1 MPANSEKPH
10 LSIVICGH
18 VDSGKSTTTGRLIFE
33 LGGLPERDLEK
44 LKAEAERLGK
54 GSFAFAFFMDRQKE
68 ERERGVTIACTTKEF
83 FTEKWHYTI
92 IDAPGHRDFIKN
104 MITGASQADVA
115 LIMVPADGNFTT
127 AIAKGNHKAGEIQG
141 QTRQHSRL
149 INLLGVKQICIGV
162 NKMDCD
168 TAGYKQARYDEVAN
182 EMKSMLVKV
191 GWKKDFIE
199 KSTPVMPIS
208 GWMGDNLLKKSEN
221 MGWWKGQ
228 DVEVGSETIHV
239 DTVYDVLDKMCR
251 VPERPVSAPMRMPIS
266 GIYKIKGVGDV
277 LAGRVEQG
285 VVKPGE
291 EVVFLPTHT
300 ASNPCTGKVFTV
312 EMHHQRVD
320 FANPGDNVG
329 LNIKGL
335 DKNNMPRS
343 GDVMVY
349 KKDTTLGQTKEFDAQ
364 IQVLDIPNEIK
375 VGYSPIGFVR
385 CGRAACRVSALK
397 WKMGKETGGK
407 KMEDPHSLKSNEMA
421 QCSFQPQQPLV
432 CDTFK
437 NCEGLSRVA
446 FMDGNGVVMLGK
458 VVSCERKGEGDDK
471 GGKKKPGI
479 AWSAEVDSLAERCS
493 MPCVRELQRHLGMPV
508 AWNEE
513 SEESE
518 RGSESLGP
526 ELLRDTAFA
535 SRNAWGSYLKD
546 TGIASFS
553 FTGNGVVVEPI
564 ADQDDTPWHVQ
575 LTQPIVLDQGGE
587 DYAYYALCVQAS
599 SQEAGS
605 LQFAVDADGA
615 LNFAV
620 AGGGLRQQLRLRGN
634 GDGDGSAAGC
644 FQFRLGPSMYE
655 YQGRVALDLGAFV
668 DRSEV
673 CHVSLRR
680 CAVRPAAAGLTPLR
694 RCYLAAPE
702 VAGGCQQ
709 LEVQT
714 GAIFELN
721 QHGQVAGMQMSY
733 EEWTQICEYPWVNS
747 NLLVAKAYRFW
758 W

>member
-1 MPANSEKPH
+1 LQPTGPAETVTNILNQGAALTQNSYDGYVLITCKCVVGEACTLNSRELALCSRTGFQAQWRGNCVDPYYGGVAIQTYAVWSQGIDNDGKNTWVVRFSNSTPTRYYIGVTDCGAYDNTGTFLYTFQPISWGSTSSSSSSSISSILAHIFACEMPANSEKEH

-33 LGGLPERDLEK
+33 LGGLPERELEK

-54 GSFAFAFFMDRQKE
+54 GSFAFAFYMDRQKE

-83 FTEKWHYTI
+83 YTEKWHYTI

-149 INLLGVKQICIGV
+149 INLLGVKQITIGV

-168 TAGYKQARYDEVAN
+168 TAAYKQTRYDEIAN
-182 EMKSMLVKV
+182 EMKSMLIKV
-191 GWKKDFIE
+191 GWKKDTVE
-199 KSTPVMPIS
+199 KNTPVLPIS

-221 MGWWKGQ
+221 MVWWKGM
-228 DVEVGSETIHV
+228 DVECGTETIHC
-239 DTVYDVLDKMCR
+239 DTVYDVLDKLCR

-285 VVKPGE
+285 QVKPGE

-300 ASNPCTGKVFTV
+300 VSNPCTGKVFTV

-320 FANPGDNVG
+320 YANPGDNVG

-335 DKNNMPRS
+335 DKQNMPRS

-349 KKDTTLGQTKEFDAQ
+349 KKDTTLGQTREFDAQ

-385 CGRAACRVSALK
+385 CGRSACRISALK

-458 VVSCERKGEGDDK
+458 VISCERKEEGSG
-471 GGKKKPGI
+471 GGKKK
-479 AWSAEVDSLAERCS
+479 
-493 MPCVRELQRHLGMPV
+493 
-508 AWNEE
+508 
-513 SEESE
+513 
-518 RGSESLGP
+518 
-526 ELLRDTAFA
+526 
-535 SRNAWGSYLKD
+535 
-546 TGIASFS
+546 
-553 FTGNGVVVEPI
+553 
-564 ADQDDTPWHVQ
+564 
-575 LTQPIVLDQGGE
+575 
-587 DYAYYALCVQAS
+587 
-599 SQEAGS
+599 
-605 LQFAVDADGA
+605 
-615 LNFAV
+615 
-620 AGGGLRQQLRLRGN
+620 
-634 GDGDGSAAGC
+634 
-644 FQFRLGPSMYE
+644 
-655 YQGRVALDLGAFV
+655 
-668 DRSEV
+668 
-673 CHVSLRR
+673 
-680 CAVRPAAAGLTPLR
+680 
-694 RCYLAAPE
+694 
-702 VAGGCQQ
+702 
-709 LEVQT
+709 
-714 GAIFELN
+714 
-721 QHGQVAGMQMSY
+721 
-733 EEWTQICEYPWVNS
+733 
-747 NLLVAKAYRFW
+747 
-758 W
+758 